1 MGIRDPLL
9 NSAERIRTHLLNDRE
24 FKKGSALYADR
35 RKRLEAIYKILC
47 ECVDRLGAVLGEKTT
62 RGKSAQK
69 SSTDYISREEF
80 EAAIAKL
87 SSGSHNAVESRS
99 EHHDFPV
106 LQKTDTIIVPDC
118 VDKQTA
124 NKMTSAQK
132 RLVKCLFTEALDA
145 GANAQFNNSYALNVS
160 RALHEFFH
168 FRFIEYGNAGQV
180 AYPME
185 KLGLYV
191 QKYIVAFIFHAVKG
205 SHQTFY
211 DRERDFRSLVTSGKN
226 TFPLAAG
233 VEKFDFNMIDTDMM
247 SEISVVWDDLMSCP
261 AYYGICKANI
271 KDTAIRMAFLDIDI
285 ESFVNENKTAYV
297 GEEGVAAV

>member
-1 MGIRDPLL
+1 MGNKYTIR
-9 NSAERIRTHLLNDRE
+9 NSAERILKHLNDPDE
-24 FKKGSALYADR
+24 FKPGASLYTER
-35 RKRLEAIYKILC
+35 RKDLEEICDILSR
-47 ECVDRLGAVLGEKTT
+47 CVDQIHTILGEKTT
-62 RGKSAQK
+62 RGKSASK
-69 SSTDYISREEF
+69 SGADYISRDEF
-80 EAAIAKL
+80 EATIAKL
-87 SSGSHNAVESRS
+87 KESQFRPDTQSVESECPAPAS
-99 EHHDFPV
+99 NH
-106 LQKTDTIIVPDC
+106 TISKADPNV
-118 VDKQTA
+118 TSSA
-124 NKMTSAQK
+124 KMTAAQK
-132 RLVKCLFTEALDA
+132 RLVKCLFTEALDS

-191 QKYIVAFIFHAVKG
+191 QKYIVAFIYHAVKG

-247 SEISVVWDDLMSCP
+247 SEISAVWDELMSCP
-261 AYYGICKANI
+261 AYFGICKVNI
-271 KDTAIRMAFLDIDI
+271 NDPEIRRAFLDADI
-285 ESFVNENKTAYV
+285 ISFVNDNKSADD